1 MAEETQ
7 TATEVATP
15 SRDFNVIEVTLT
27 FEGYEPMEF
36 KFRRALSKELQEAKA
51 TFVGLTETEREKFQ
65 PEYRLHTLSAL
76 LIEAPKNVPNYEEGE
91 AGFATSFLNHFKR
104 VENAELLDW
113 VFAMYQRKL
122 YPKELT

>member
-27 FEGYEPMEF
+27 FDGYEPMEF
-36 KFRRALSKELQEAKA
+36 KFRRALSKELQQAKA
-51 TFVGLTETEREKFQ
+51 EFVGLTDTQRVAAQ
-65 PEYRLHTLSAL
+65 PTYRRDTLAAL
-76 LIEAPKNVPNYEEGE
+76 LLEAPKNVPNYESEELDVDG
-91 AGFATSFLNHFKR
+91 AFRQYFSKP
-104 VENAELLDW
+104 ENEELLDW